1 MNISCNK
8 AVHRVKVSFVYLF
21 MKGCII
27 TRSQTNFAKVMF
39 LQVFVCLQVGCLS
52 RGGVCPGESLCL
64 VGVSVRGSL
73 SGRPAPRTVK
83 SLRYVSYW
91 NAFLLSL

>member
-21 MKGCII
+21 RKGCII

-52 RGGVCPGESLCL
+52 RGGES
-64 VGVSVRGSL
+64 VQGRVSVWWGSL
-73 SGRPAPRTVK
+73 SEGLCQGDPPPVR
-83 SLRYVSYW
+83 
-91 NAFLLSL
+91 